1 MGYSIELIDRKTEK
15 VVHLENKE
23 FLRSGL
29 VPVIYDETSGHL
41 IPQGSQEASLS
52 VTYNYSKYY
61 YEATEGDDRF
71 ANPNDGKIEY
81 GIRGL
86 YGKTAWESI
95 PMLKD
100 MIQRIELK
108 YRPNGE
114 WLQTT
119 RKKKVYLDPATG
131 KQYHPVEALGIA
143 ASLQKIEKSYA
154 VSEGDTSNYWEE
166 TAANAIL
173 PLRDMLRLAKQFAD
187 EDAVWSGD

>member
-1 MGYSIELIDRKTEK
+1 MGYYIKLINQKTGK

-23 FLRSGL
+23 FLRSSL
-29 VPVIYDETSGHL
+29 VPVIYDETSRYM

-71 ANPNDGKIEY
+71 AHPNDGETEY

-143 ASLQKIEKSYA
+143 ASLQEIEKSYA